1 MTTGPAASTDVS
13 GFAKWPVHTSAALI
27 VRAPR
32 DRVFALYARWQD
44 WPRIFA
50 RTIRDVQL
58 IRQEGPVVVL
68 DVDHVEG
75 HVPNV
80 MSLAA
85 PDLIVL
91 EERKRRFTAR
101 FENRFEDRG
110 AQTRYVVTADVVL
123 SGWRRW
129 LRFLAKPIIRA
140 RIRRFVLEP
149 IQRAAEAGG

>member
-1 MTTGPAASTDVS
+1 MAIMEPSRLASR
-13 GFAKWPVHTSAALI
+13 PVHTSAAATI
-27 VRAPR
+27 RAPR

-44 WPRIFA
+44 WPRTFG
-50 RTIRDVQL
+50 RTIRGVRL
-58 IRQEGPVVVL
+58 VRQEGAVTVL

-80 MSLAA
+80 MAVTA

-101 FENRFEDRG
+101 FENRFEPRADG
-110 AQTRYVVTADVVL
+110 TRYVVTADVSL
-123 SGWRRW
+123 QGWLRW
-129 LRFLAKPIIRA
+129 LRFIAAPVIRS

-149 IQRAAEAGG
+149 IRLAAEGPT